1 MSRVKKWVLS
11 LRLSNELFANLALF
25 LGCQLN
31 YERVS
36 KIDQELFLNSLTLD
50 SELGLRP
57 LLDDILLLW
66 QAFEHFVRAWVWYT
80 LVAFWSRPLSDLW
93 SSLHINGTSYFFL
106 LLHIISLF
114 YSAFEGLFPSFGRF
128 YRPVRIRFN
137 KSVYL
142 E

>member
-1 MSRVKKWVLS
+1 MSRVKKWVVS

-66 QAFEHFVRAWVWYT
+66 QAFEHFVSAWVWYT
-80 LVAFWSRPLSDLW
+80 
-93 SSLHINGTSYFFL
+93 
-106 LLHIISLF
+106 SLF
-114 YSAFEGLFPSFGRF
+114 KRRAPA
-128 YRPVRIRFN
+128 VTQ
-137 KSVYL
+137 
-142 E
+142 